1 MTSSTKKSISA
12 QNVNT
17 LEASM
22 DLKDVIHVTGQ
33 YMERI
38 SNQILLRVNISDLEE
53 RRMNETLR

>member
-1 MTSSTKKSISA
+1 
-12 QNVNT
+12 
-17 LEASM
+17 M

>member
-22 DLKDVIHVTGQ
+22 DLKDVIHVAGQ